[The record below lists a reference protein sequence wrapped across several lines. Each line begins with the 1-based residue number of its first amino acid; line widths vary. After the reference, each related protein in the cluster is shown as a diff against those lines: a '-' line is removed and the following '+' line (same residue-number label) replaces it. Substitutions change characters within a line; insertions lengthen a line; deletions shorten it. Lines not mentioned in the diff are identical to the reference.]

1 MSEPILIMTNID
13 HGKDYGRDHKTVNLG
28 YDGKCRNAKYTHK
41 IYAFLDKSRGF
52 PSHQKA
58 AKFKNLTIRIEAQ
71 LTCIGYICIFAHF
84 IVYTTSDASCSR
96 EIEVV
101 VLIRT

>member
-13 HGKDYGRDHKTVNLG
+13 HGKENGRDHKTVNLRN
-28 YDGKCRNAKYTHK
+28 DGKCRNAKYTHK

-71 LTCIGYICIFAHF
+71 LRSIDQHPYSDRLIASPGYRQILA
-84 IVYTTSDASCSR
+84 R
-96 EIEVV
+96 
-101 VLIRT
+101 